1 MQHLNTIKFKLFP
14 NNTYDAS
21 RSRVDFLDGQNDE
34 AVQDFGLEVDVET
47 QEDIDD

>member
-14 NNTYDAS
+14 NNTS